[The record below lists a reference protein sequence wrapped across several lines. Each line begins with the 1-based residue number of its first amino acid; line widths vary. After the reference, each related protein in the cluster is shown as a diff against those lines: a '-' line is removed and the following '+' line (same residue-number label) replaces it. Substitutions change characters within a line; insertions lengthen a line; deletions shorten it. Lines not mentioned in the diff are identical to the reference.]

1 MTTQITEAGGLSSV
15 VLKFNDVSGAQRQKT
30 MSSTGGKGW
39 AVGLSVVNDQLPT
52 GPYTMRV
59 TAVDKAGNQATSGT
73 GTFEVFDCI
82 T

>member
-1 MTTQITEAGGLSSV
+1 VTTQITEAGGLSSV
-15 VLKFNDVSGAQRQKT
+15 VLKFTDATGVQRQKN

-39 AVGLSVVNDQLPT
+39 AVGLSVINDQLPL

-59 TAVDKAGNQATSGT
+59 TAVDKAGNQATSGN
-73 GTFEVFDCI
+73 GSFEVFTCI